1 MGEKLSNIVLLHHFW
16 GIDLFC
22 SEMTGHKNVVPG
34 GNGTLHVHHIKKRT
48 SSKKKSYAIKRIN
61 FEKPF
66 LQDQGMTDSLD
77 LVVNLVCWSP
87 YLFSKSNESV
97 IQGSDPAHLPAD
109 PAHLPAH
116 PPATLTSTL

>member
-1 MGEKLSNIVLLHHFW
+1 MPKQQSLNVGEKLSNIVLLHHFW

-66 LQDQGMTDSLD
+66 LQDA
-77 LVVNLVCWSP
+77 VCNENNFQA
-87 YLFSKSNESV
+87 LF
-97 IQGSDPAHLPAD
+97 D
-109 PAHLPAH
+109 
-116 PPATLTSTL
+116 